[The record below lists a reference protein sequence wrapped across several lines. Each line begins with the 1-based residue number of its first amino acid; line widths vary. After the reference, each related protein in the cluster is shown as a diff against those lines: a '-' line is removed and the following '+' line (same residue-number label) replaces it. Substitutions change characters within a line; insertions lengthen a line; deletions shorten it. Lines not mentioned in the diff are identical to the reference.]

1 LVNENRFFLIKKED
15 IFMKKIK
22 GIFALLLCMAF
33 VMTAFAAC
41 AKDTSEET
49 DNTAATEPTKAAES
63 DGEAAAPTET
73 AAKEPVTLRIWAHWG
88 SEQRRPTIEKIIKT
102 FNDKYADQGISAE
115 YVYVPFGDI
124 ETKMIAS
131 VTAGNPANVV
141 VSAIEDTNSK
151 AMRNQA
157 MNITEYLSDG
167 IETKFYEKYWEMVKW
182 EDGVYAI
189 PFNTDTRLVFYN
201 KTMFAEAGLDAANIK
216 TWDDMINAAK
226 TLDAKFK
233 GNGDYMLAF
242 NPVLGNFGFDT
253 LAYTNGGG
261 IWDDNFN
268 PDVPMMN
275 RPENI
280 EALEHMKVF
289 ADMYGM
295 ELTQAALA
303 ANASGAQDLF
313 LSGKVAMIGNVC
325 NYIATIEMYNAEAKI
340 DYGVFPYPAGPSN
353 KTGVP
358 AASGG
363 GFVCTVPYG
372 APNPA
377 ESVLLAEFMATEG
390 AKIWAQEQ
398 KDVMCS
404 MEANENPAMASSVG
418 WTETLAMMEN
428 TIGTRRHIYAP
439 NATQFKDEAINAI
452 VRDYTATDVTQV
464 LNDAQAKIEA
474 KIEEEKFIFGE

>member
-1 LVNENRFFLIKKED
+1 
-15 IFMKKIK
+15 MKKIK
-22 GIFALLLCMAF
+22 SILALLLCMAF
-33 VMTAFAAC
+33 VMSAFAAC
-41 AKDTSEET
+41 AKDATST
-49 DNTAATEPTKAAES
+49 DGNATVDPTKTP
-63 DGEAAAPTET
+63 EATTAPKEDAPKEEVT
-73 AAKEPVTLRIWAHWG
+73 KEPVVLRLWAHWG
-88 SEQRRPTIEKIIKT
+88 SEQRRPTINKIVEA
-102 FNDKYADQGISAE
+102 FNAKYADQGISAE

-141 VSAIEDTNSK
+141 VSAIEDVNSK

-157 MNITEYLSDG
+157 MDITGYLSDG
-167 IETKFYEKYWEMVKW
+167 IEAKFYEKYWNMAKW

-201 KTMFAEAGLDAANIK
+201 KKMFADAGLDAANIK
-216 TWDDMINAAK
+216 TWDDMVNACK

-233 GNGDYMLAF
+233 GTGEYMLAF

-261 IWDDNFN
+261 LWDDNSN
-268 PDVPMMN
+268 PTQPMAN
-275 RPENI
+275 SKENI

-295 ELTQAALA
+295 EQVQAAMA

-325 NYIATIEMYNAEAKI
+325 NYIATIEMYNAEAQV
-340 DYGVFPYPAGPSN
+340 DYGVFAYPAGPSS
-353 KTGVP
+353 KTGEP
-358 AASGG
+358 ASAGG

-372 APNPA
+372 APNPQ
-377 ESVLLAEFMATEG
+377 ESVLLAEFMSTEG

-398 KDVMCS
+398 KDVMCT

-418 WTETLAMMEN
+418 WAETVEIMNN
-428 TIGTRRHIYAP
+428 TFATRRHIYAP
-439 NATQFKDEAINAI
+439 NASQFMNEAIDAI
-452 VRDYTATDVTQV
+452 AKNYTATDVTEV
-464 LNDAQAKIEA
+464 LNLAQEKILA